1 MTVLT
6 RHRAE
11 LLLTAAATALATY
24 SLLSLYHSRSRRSR
38 RADLADQ
45 INRALASGAA
55 ETRIQPSPSPSPPIP
70 NTELAPEPGPG
81 SDHAEEL
88 VREQL
93 ARNYAF
99 LREDGVSRVRA
110 ASVVIVG
117 CGGVGSWTA
126 VMLARSGVAK
136 LRLIDFDYVTLSSL
150 NRHATATL
158 ADVGT
163 PKVQCIARAL
173 HAIAP
178 FVQVDARVELWRG
191 DADGAELLRGADW
204 VVDAIDN
211 IGTKVELLAY
221 CVQNNIKVFSSMGAG
236 AKSDPTRIQIA
247 DLSATHYDPLARAV
261 RQRLRATLSKSA
273 RSTPPTPPSD
283 PSSSISASALIST
296 TTTTGTE
303 VEAEADTTTTTAT
316 APECSIP
323 VVYSTEVPSDV
334 SLLPLPDAE
343 LAKGSVDELA
353 PLRDFRVRILPVLGP
368 LPGLFGLHI
377 ATYVL
382 CELAGRPLERPLPVR
397 HRKKLYERMWKDLL
411 HRESR
416 IARKQI
422 NNLPLTT
429 ADIALLYD
437 DFALGRSIVP
447 PHAACVRPALI
458 RWDPCAPLSLENCV
472 VAEMKEV
479 GRAMRCV
486 FAVPEEGKPSEAVS
500 ESDVTP
506 PLPQLNDYVD
516 ALGEPIDEGILLATG
531 IVIRSPEEVWGAE
544 VSHVAQS
551 RIAQARRFREWALE

>member
-11 LLLTAAATALATY
+11 LLLTAGVTAVATY

-70 NTELAPEPGPG
+70 NTEPAPDPDPD
-81 SDHAEEL
+81 SDYEEEL

-136 LRLIDFDYVTLSSL
+136 LRLVDFDYVTLSSL
-150 NRHATATL
+150 NRHATAAL

-173 HAIAP
+173 RAIAP
-178 FVQVDARVELWRG
+178 FVRVDPRVELWRG
-191 DADGAELLRGADW
+191 DEDGAELLRGADW

-261 RQRLRATLSKSA
+261 PR
-273 RSTPPTPPSD
+273 
-283 PSSSISASALIST
+283 
-296 TTTTGTE
+296 E
-303 VEAEADTTTTTAT
+303 Y
-316 APECSIP
+316 SIP

-334 SLLPLPDAE
+334 ALLPLPDAE
-343 LAKGSVDELA
+343 LTKGSVDELA

-377 ATYVL
+377 ATY
-382 CELAGRPLERPLPVR
+382 GRPLERPLPVR

-411 HRESR
+411 H
-416 IARKQI
+416 
-422 NNLPLTT
+422 P
-429 ADIALLYD
+429 
-437 DFALGRSIVP
+437 
-447 PHAACVRPALI
+447 LI
-458 RWDPCAPLSLENCV
+458 RWDPRAPLSLENCV

-479 GRAMRCV
+479 GRAM
-486 FAVPEEGKPSEAVS
+486 
-500 ESDVTP
+500 
-506 PLPQLNDYVD
+506 Q
-516 ALGEPIDEGILLATG
+516 
-531 IVIRSPEEVWGAE
+531 SPEEVWGTEA
-544 VSHVAQS
+544 SHVAQS